1 MADPALR
8 ADVVRRDDRAVVVAV
23 AGEID
28 LATAPQLATAFDGI
42 ETSSGSTVH
51 VDLAEV
57 SFLDSSGISV
67 LVDLR
72 SRLEAAGA
80 SLALHRA
87 SPTVQRVLE
96 ISGLGALFD
105 LRPDAPV

>member
-8 ADVVRRDDRAVVVAV
+8 TDVVRRDDRATVVAV

-28 LATAPQLATAFDGI
+28 LATAPELGAALDGI
-42 ETSSGSTVH
+42 EGSPGSTVH
-51 VDLAEV
+51 LDLAEV

-67 LVDLR
+67 LVDFR
-72 SRLEAAGA
+72 SRLETGGA

-96 ISGLGALFD
+96 ISGLGSMFD
-105 LRPDAPV
+105 LRPDAPA